1 MGNILN
7 GGGGREKRC
16 KRNYAA
22 PAIFFSRLC
31 AAIMPQT
38 ESNWQTFLI
47 LQSSNDTFPTA
58 MHIAAALEVQ
68 ERLLPG
74 LKKLHDA
81 LHSKANQ
88 FKELVK
94 IGRTH
99 TQVNFQGPPSL
110 ARAHYMSPE
119 SRAYECILSAIVC
132 RQNNLL
138 GDYAPLSRWKQTL
151 GKLFS
156 LMSS

>member
-1 MGNILN
+1 
-7 GGGGREKRC
+7 
-16 KRNYAA
+16 
-22 PAIFFSRLC
+22 
-31 AAIMPQT
+31 
-38 ESNWQTFLI
+38 
-47 LQSSNDTFPTA
+47 

-110 ARAHYMSPE
+110 ARGHYM
-119 SRAYECILSAIVC
+119 
-132 RQNNLL
+132 
-138 GDYAPLSRWKQTL
+138 PLSLARTSVFCLLLSVVKIIYLETTR
-151 GKLFS
+151 F
-156 LMSS
+156 

>member
-1 MGNILN
+1 MAKINYNKGR
-7 GGGGREKRC
+7 GGGKRC
-16 KRNYAA
+16 KGSYTA
-22 PAIFFSRLC
+22 PAILSQLSV
-31 AAIMPQT
+31 AIMPLT
-38 ESNWQTFLI
+38 ESNWQNYLI

-88 FKELVK
+88 FKALVK

-99 TQVNFQGPPSL
+99 TQVN
-110 ARAHYMSPE
+110 
-119 SRAYECILSAIVC
+119 V
-132 RQNNLL
+132 
-138 GDYAPLSRWKQTL
+138 
-151 GKLFS
+151 
-156 LMSS
+156 